1 MGRAFSSLSGCIG
14 RRANVVVGK
23 QIFSPIENMDE
34 DVDSGKSENTVRRK
48 CRSANVIRI
57 QDCPD
62 GSDLQRDENG
72 EDDVIRGER
81 KPSNAMKC
89 TYNVQVYNG
98 GNVVAGDNN
107 RITIRQSQKLGLPE
121 DVDTESQS
129 SSRTAVKNI
138 PVHVPYIDVT
148 VVGDGNVI
156 NVLQECNFCP
166 DEASNFEQN
175 VNRRFFPQQS
185 DPLVLPSPGVHPDHK
200 KVFDRMCL
208 IVDQLYP
215 LRDSGQW
222 QQFEKALNRLQS
234 RYDNHPAIKCF
245 LLLEESVKLTYQK
258 RLKAAKKKAEWALNI
273 VNDDAVIS
281 ETSHDV
287 LTILANVALA
297 SIFRRLPMKKLGKA
311 FKCLQDARESSK
323 RLEGV
328 TLTIPKFAL
337 ALLDYEQARCYMEF
351 ATVKGESKC
360 CNKEACRF
368 LGLCIDR
375 CRALSNNNKLYTAR
389 QTFALVYLAR
399 LSLPTT
405 TSSGPSVRP
414 GQCKQAENHLQEY
427 ERSHSH
433 LGDYP
438 VAAQVKAMLT
448 RSELCFL
455 ERNYSSAKN
464 FGCQALDIAE
474 KYGFE
479 LETVPARNHVAQ
491 ISRYCPS
498 TMRQEKLPTCP
509 RAKNLSS
516 CYSSS
521 TSTDS
526 EQKYNFTGSQ
536 RAT

>member
-1 MGRAFSSLSGCIG
+1 MGTAFSSLSGYIE
-14 RRANVVVGK
+14 RLANVFVRHL
-23 QIFSPIENMDE
+23 IFFPIESVKE
-34 DVDSGKSENTVRRK
+34 EVDSGKDENT
-48 CRSANVIRI
+48 SDI
-57 QDCPD
+57 QNQVCPD
-62 GSDLQRDENG
+62 GSDLKLDENR
-72 EDDVIRGER
+72 EDDVMREEP
-81 KPSNAMKC
+81 KPSNGMKC
-89 TYNVQVYNG
+89 TYNVQVDNG
-98 GNVVAGDNN
+98 GNVVTGDNN
-107 RITIRQSQKLGLPE
+107 RITIRQSEQLVRKLPIVRGIAIVVPE
-121 DVDTESQS
+121 DVDAEAQS
-129 SSRTAVKNI
+129 SSRTGVKNI
-138 PVHVPYIDVT
+138 TVHEPYIEVL
-148 VVGDGNVI
+148 VVGEGNVI
-156 NVLQECNFCP
+156 YVLQECNFCP

-175 VNRRFFPQQS
+175 VNRRLFPLRS

-222 QQFEKALNRLQS
+222 QQFENSLNRLQS
-234 RYDNHPAIKCF
+234 RYGIHPAIKCF

-258 RLKAAKKKAEWALNI
+258 RLKAAKKKAEGALNI
-273 VNDDAVIS
+273 VNNEPVIS
-281 ETSHDV
+281 GTSHDV
-287 LTILANVALA
+287 LKILANVALA
-297 SIFRRLPMKKLGKA
+297 SIFRRLPMKKPGKA

-323 RLEGV
+323 RLKGV
-328 TLTIPKFAL
+328 NLTIPKFAL
-337 ALLDYEQARCYMEF
+337 AVLDYEQARCYMEF

-360 CNKEACRF
+360 CNQEACKF

-375 CRALSNNNKLYTAR
+375 CRALSDNNELYTAR
-389 QTFALVYLAR
+389 QTFALIYLAR

-405 TSSGPSVRP
+405 TSCSEP

-464 FGCQALDIAE
+464 FGCQALDIAV

-479 LETVPARNHVAQ
+479 LETVPAQNHVEQ
-491 ISRYCPS
+491 ISRYCSS
-498 TMRQEKLPTCP
+498 TMRQEKLGP
-509 RAKNLSS
+509 RVKNLSR

-526 EQKYNFTGSQ
+526 DQKYNFTGSQ